1 MYAGALD
8 QKMHKRKHRKLIHI
22 FSCASYSELPLK
34 YLLDLLVKH
43 SRNFSQLATD
53 DASRIPHI
61 SPSDKRP
68 FVLSPFD
75 QGFQLEFYTP
85 TSHRDR
91 QKDTQT
97 HRHGTYTVQIEKN
110 TESNAAHSE
119 LQYVQCICKK
129 IWSLYV
135 QV

>member
-8 QKMHKRKHRKLIHI
+8 QKNKQREIEKRSVRSFL
-22 FSCASYSELPLK
+22 LK
-34 YLLDLLVKH
+34 YLPELLVKH
-43 SRNFSQLATD
+43 SRKFSQLATV

-85 TSHRDR
+85 TPHR
-91 QKDTQT
+91 QI
-97 HRHGTYTVQIEKN
+97 HRHGTYTVHIDKKTQNRTSPQLVTVCKMHMHKN
-110 TESNAAHSE
+110 LE
-119 LQYVQCICKK
+119 LVQM
-129 IWSLYV
+129 
-135 QV
+135 